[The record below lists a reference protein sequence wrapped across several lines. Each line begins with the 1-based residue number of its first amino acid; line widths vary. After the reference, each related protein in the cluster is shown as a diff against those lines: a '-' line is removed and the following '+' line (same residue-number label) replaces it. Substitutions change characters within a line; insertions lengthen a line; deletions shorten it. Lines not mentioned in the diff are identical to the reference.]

1 MRRIQFK
8 KKKKKVRECVS
19 PGASRS
25 LTAARGHLQRDVEEN
40 VEVRLPRADFPVNFH
55 DRLNWVVDIQVSL
68 FKFKYYLICPRCA
81 NNPPHSPFVA
91 ANYH

>member
-1 MRRIQFK
+1 MR
-8 KKKKKVRECVS
+8 VS

-40 VEVRLPRADFPVNFH
+40 VEVRSPRAEFPVNFH
-55 DRLNWVVDIQVSL
+55 DKLNWVVDIQVSL
-68 FKFKYYLICPRCA
+68 FKFKYYLICPCCA
-81 NNPPHSPFVA
+81 NSYPPHSPFVA